1 MTVHENQQPSLHD
14 ALQRFVETADTT
26 PPDAEAVVQS
36 ARKAV
41 SELLAH
47 VDALESDLAR
57 LRLQQ
62 ERLGV
67 AERQLADA
75 EQLVGSERELRL
87 EIESLRS
94 RNDELSAVLDK
105 LYRSTSWKVTQPIRK
120 AAEMARETA
129 VDAVRQFRGK

>member
-1 MTVHENQQPSLHD
+1 MS
-14 ALQRFVETADTT
+14 AL
-26 PPDAEAVVQS
+26 
-36 ARKAV
+36 
-41 SELLAH
+41 LGH
-47 VDALESDLAR
+47 VDRLEADLAA

-62 ERLGV
+62 ERLSDV
-67 AERQLADA
+67 ERQLADA

-87 EIESLRS
+87 EIDSLQL
-94 RNDELSAVLDK
+94 RNDDLLALLDR